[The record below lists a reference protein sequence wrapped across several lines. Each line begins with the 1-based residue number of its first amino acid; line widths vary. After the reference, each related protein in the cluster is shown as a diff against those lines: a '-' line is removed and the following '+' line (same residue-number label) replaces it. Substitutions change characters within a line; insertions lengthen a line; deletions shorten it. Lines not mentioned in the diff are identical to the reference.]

1 MIFKIKASLSNLSK
15 SERAVA
21 EIVLADPEQSV
32 HFSIAR
38 LATAAGVSEPTVNR
52 FCRSLGCR
60 GFPDFKLCLA
70 QTLANPANFEARSV
84 QDNDSNLQLADKM
97 FETALAL
104 FVRARTRLSEQD
116 WTGVV
121 SQILNCKRLLIYG
134 LGPTS
139 GLARGAQELFIGTP
153 MAVAVHTDTVIQELT
168 ANTASSGDV
177 FLFLCVNGEIEPM
190 IQSARLAD
198 ESGANLIAIAPTGS
212 ALANACHRTLD
223 LVLDSPTTT
232 MSRFTN
238 RLVCQVILEVLGE
251 TIQKALRTDRK
262 FKNFTSSRSERAV
275 G

>member
-38 LATAAGVSEPTVNR
+38 LANAAGVSEPTVNR

-70 QTLANPANFEARSV
+70 QTLANPANFEARSL

-104 FVRARTRLSEQD
+104 FVRARTRLYEQD

-121 SQILNCKRLLIYG
+121 SEILNCKRLLIYG

-139 GLARGAQELFIGTP
+139 GLARGAQELFISTP

-168 ANTASSGDV
+168 ANTASPSDV
-177 FLFLCVNGEIEPM
+177 FLFLCTNGEIEPM

-232 MSRFTN
+232 MARFTN

-262 FKNFTSSRSERAV
+262 IKNFTSSRSERAV